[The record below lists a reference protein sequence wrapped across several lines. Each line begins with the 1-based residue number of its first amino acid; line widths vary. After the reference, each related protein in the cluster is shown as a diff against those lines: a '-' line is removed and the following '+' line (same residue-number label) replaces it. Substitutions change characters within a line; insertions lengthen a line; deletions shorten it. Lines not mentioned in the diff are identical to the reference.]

1 MIRLDRGCH
10 WTPYRTFG
18 RVVGRHV
25 PAVDGEELKQ
35 LAIEPQK
42 LQRRSLLG
50 ASEGGHGGLGVL
62 QKSLD

>member
-1 MIRLDRGCH
+1 LSFDTIPL
-10 WTPYRTFG
+10 FG
-18 RVVGRHV
+18 RIVGRHV

-50 ASEGGHGGLGVL
+50 LAKAATAGSACFKSASTNWAR
-62 QKSLD
+62 